1 MEIND
6 KIQTLQKSRWWDKGI
21 LVESYIKHTIVMIA
35 LYTLFV
41 LIQHVIKCMTAMV
54 SMCGILDLM
63 NVHYIDQID

>member
-6 KIQTLQKSRWWDKGI
+6 KIQTLQKSRWWDKGDI
-21 LVESYIKHTIVMIA
+21 GRIVHKT
-35 LYTLFV
+35 YDSHDSVVYLFV